1 MIKFFIDGGPFMYVI
16 ALLSILAFAMVLEK
30 YFALTFSYPFRRNF
44 FGKVVKSVRERNIS
58 GAAKMCRSTGHPL
71 AAVISEILR
80 NYDQSME
87 TIESASGLCIQKLI
101 PKIQKRT
108 YLIQVT
114 GNISMLFG
122 LLGTIQGLITSF
134 SSLSGA
140 DAATKAEILANG
152 ISTAMNT
159 TAFGLIVAI
168 PCIVAYAMLANKE
181 SSILQKY
188 DETINEILHIIEH
201 EHADRSSS
209 RSKAA

>member
-44 FGKVVKSVRERNIS
+44 FGKVVKSDRERNIS

-134 SSLSGA
+134 SSLIG
-140 DAATKAEILANG
+140 
-152 ISTAMNT
+152 
-159 TAFGLIVAI
+159 AI

>member
-71 AAVISEILR
+71 AAVISEIL
-80 NYDQSME
+80 
-87 TIESASGLCIQKLI
+87 
-101 PKIQKRT
+101 P
-108 YLIQVT
+108 
-114 GNISMLFG
+114 
-122 LLGTIQGLITSF
+122 
-134 SSLSGA
+134 
-140 DAATKAEILANG
+140 NG